1 MSPRIESMD
10 EASVCNSIPITKFQ
24 SNHLYH
30 LSKKKTLDM
39 MGQMDDLQL
48 SPNAASAQR
57 MTNFKNIDAPSKLS
71 AAGI

>member
-1 MSPRIESMD
+1 
-10 EASVCNSIPITKFQ
+10 
-24 SNHLYH
+24 
-30 LSKKKTLDM
+30 M